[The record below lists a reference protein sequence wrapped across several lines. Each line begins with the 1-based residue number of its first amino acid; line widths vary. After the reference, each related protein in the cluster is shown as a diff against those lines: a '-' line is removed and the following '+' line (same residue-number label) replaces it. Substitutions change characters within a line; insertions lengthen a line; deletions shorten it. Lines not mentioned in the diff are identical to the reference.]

1 MDYELRPVS
10 KKEMDD
16 FLIATE
22 VAFSDEMKPEERD
35 RFKKN
40 LRPERTLAVFDGKD
54 MVATAGAFDFT
65 LTVPGGR
72 VPAAG
77 VTVVGVAPTHRRR
90 GVLRS
95 MMKKQ
100 LEDSRAAGE
109 PIAVLWAS
117 ESGIYTKFG
126 YGLAAEIASIR
137 VERPRASFREVSER
151 FGTTRLISHE
161 EALDV
166 LPRVYDRVCAETP
179 GMFERTRDWW
189 NTHRLADPEGRRRG
203 FGPLFRVVV
212 EKDGVPEAYA
222 LYHAKGEWDDDGIPQ
237 GTLDVEESMA
247 TSLDAEKTLWDFLFG
262 VDLVDRVEAYFV
274 QVDHPLK
281 FILQDR
287 RHLRMRV
294 RDALWLR
301 VVDVTGALEARTYAA
316 EGRIVFDLADPFCP
330 WNEGVWEFEATAG
343 KAVARRTEDEPE
355 LSLTAE
361 DLGALYLGG
370 NTFAQLQRAGRV
382 FELRE
387 GAVGRADNLFRTD
400 KAPWCPEIF

>member
-1 MDYELRPVS
+1 MAYELRPVS

-16 FLIATE
+16 FLIAAE

-137 VERPRASFREVSER
+137 VERPRAVFRDVSER
-151 FGTTRLISHE
+151 FGKTRLVSHE

-166 LPRVYDRVCAETP
+166 LPKVYDRVCSETP

-189 NTHRLADPEGRRRG
+189 DAHRLADPESRRRG
-203 FGPLFRVVV
+203 FGPLYKVVV

-222 LYHAKGEWDDDGIPQ
+222 LYHAKGEWDDDGIPG

-287 RHLRMRV
+287 RRLRMRV

-301 VVDVTGALEARTYAA
+301 IVDVASALEARTYAA
-316 EGRIVFDLADPFCP
+316 EGRMLFDLADPFCP
-330 WNEGVWEFEATAG
+330 WNGGVWELEATAG
-343 KAVARRTEDEPE
+343 KAVARRTDDVPE

-370 NTFAQLQRAGRV
+370 NTFAQLKRAGRV
-382 FELRE
+382 VELRE
-387 GAVGRADNLFRTD
+387 GAVGRADDLFRTD
-400 KAPWCPEIF
+400 KAPWCPEVF